1 MNRTTKDVNP
11 MPTLRVVLSYL
22 AILLV
27 CIVVSCLISA
37 MALFMGGGQSGPDL
51 IALMNIQIGSVPV
64 AIVSAVI
71 AVVVCGRYS
80 EEPMT
85 ASRLY
90 AAVPHWLVF
99 CCVILISLA
108 GLGEIAIVVVLMTTD
123 LAIEWTAHAPFVAMI
138 ACSLAVCVLYACV
151 GILSGRQVA
160 LSGRW

>member
-1 MNRTTKDVNP
+1 
-11 MPTLRVVLSYL
+11 MPTLRGVLSYL

-27 CIVVSCLISA
+27 CVVVSCLVSA

-51 IALMNIQIGSVPV
+51 TTLMNIQIASVPV

-71 AVVVCGRYS
+71 GIGVCGKYS
-80 EEPMT
+80 GESIT
-85 ASRLY
+85 VRRLY

-99 CCVILISLA
+99 CCVILIALA
-108 GLGEIAIVVVLMTTD
+108 GLGEVALVVVLMATD

-138 ACSLAVCVLYACV
+138 ACSVAVCVLYACI
-151 GILSGRQVA
+151 GILSGRRVA